1 MEFINDKASQA
12 DPCLCHFK
20 ENTVKNK
27 KNTDS
32 NTNKTKRPFNY
43 AKFWRRAALIA
54 YDTLSVILAS
64 FLSLMIRYEFHIGE
78 IPDYFYR
85 PVWEA
90 MPVTIV
96 ATLFLFF
103 LFKLYDSLWA
113 FAGETEM
120 QNLVFACIASGV
132 VNILVLH
139 LFRHD
144 YQPVPMSYYFLYI
157 FLLMTLVFVSRFSY
171 RFLRSLK
178 HRSANK
184 DNATNVMLVGA
195 GEAGNIIAREILQS
209 HYSTMNLRC
218 FVDDDTSK
226 WGRYIQGIKVV
237 GGRDQILEARSP
249 RSRGR
254 SSRRSWTS
262 ARTRAASCGSCPAST
277 SWSTERSPSPS
288 CVTWRWMTFWA
299 ESPCG
304 STSTPSSAMSGAR

>member
-1 MEFINDKASQA
+1 M
-12 DPCLCHFK
+12 
-20 ENTVKNK
+20 KNK

-209 HYSTMNLRC
+209 HYSTMNLRAAT
-218 FVDDDTSK
+218 FRASRSSAAGTRSS
-226 WGRYIQGIKVV
+226 RRRIPTAST
-237 GGRDQILEARSP
+237 RSSSRSP

-277 SWSTERSPSPS
+277 SWSTERSPSPN
-288 CVTWRWMTFWA
+288 CATWRWMTFWA

>member
-1 MEFINDKASQA
+1 ME
-12 DPCLCHFK
+12 
-20 ENTVKNK
+20 

-237 GGRDQILEARSP
+237 GGRDQILEAADTYSIDEIIVAIPSISRKELSKILDICKNTSCKLRVLPGIYQLVNGEVSVSKCPGQGDPCDRRRRIDRIGTLPSDRGP
-249 RSRGR
+249 RPE
-254 SSRRSWTS
+254 
-262 ARTRAASCGSCPAST
+262 AADHPGHL
-277 SWSTERSPSPS
+277 
-288 CVTWRWMTFWA
+288 
-299 ESPCG
+299 
-304 STSTPSSAMSGAR
+304 